1 MAILNSPE
9 LSTLLLAALPLTEL
23 RGSIPFGVSV
33 LHLAPWIAFFY
44 SIIGNALP
52 VPIIFYLLP
61 KVLFWLEKRV
71 PWLHKHLVLWL
82 EKKRAKFQNSYDKYG
97 ALALAIF
104 VAIPLPLTGAWS
116 GAALATILKIKP
128 KYSFP
133 AVILG
138 TIIAGIIVTL
148 IVSGVLGFLA
158 WMV

>member
-1 MAILNSPE
+1 MSPE
-9 LSTLLLAALPLTEL
+9 IIILLSAALPLTEL

-33 LHLAPWIAFFY
+33 LHLAPWTAFFY
-44 SIIGNALP
+44 SVIGNAIP

-61 KVLFWLEKRV
+61 KVLLWLEKRI
-71 PWLHKHLVLWL
+71 PWLHKILTVWL
-82 EKKRAKFQNSYDKYG
+82 EKKRAKFQGSYDKYG

-116 GAALATILKIKP
+116 GAALATILKIRP

-138 TIIAGIIVTL
+138 TVIAGVIVTL
-148 IVSGVLGFLA
+148 IVQGALGFLG

>member
-1 MAILNSPE
+1 MLFSPE
-9 LSTLLLAALPLTEL
+9 ILTLFSAALPLTEL
-23 RGSIPFGVSV
+23 RGSIPLAVSV
-33 LHLAPWIAFFY
+33 FHLAPWTAFFY

-52 VPIIFYLLP
+52 VPIIFFLLP
-61 KVLFWLEKRV
+61 KILIWLEKRI
-71 PWLHKHLVLWL
+71 PWLHKYLVVWL

-104 VAIPLPLTGAWS
+104 VAIPLPMTGAWT

-128 KYSFP
+128 KYSFS

-138 TIIAGIIVTL
+138 MVVAGVIVTL